1 MASHFLFFTGEP
13 AVTLPMLKPHPSWS
27 PVLSAIQ
34 VYVTQGRVHR
44 KNSAE
49 DDYRGVLY
57 CADVRDKDIERHNL
71 HTFLKHAVPCWPEP
85 NTLLRLSDR
94 HDALAQCQVANLLQ
108 HKIVQTHFT
117 REPLLPFPYVLKI
130 GDEHRGEGKYLIR
143 SAEDIPRW
151 EGIATAEP
159 FFEGESVRV
168 LVLGDQMF
176 GVRLQHDHHWIK
188 NSTGGRFEPWEPP
201 RAIADHARK
210 AAALFG
216 LEIAGVD
223 YVVAPHEFH
232 FIELNPFPRV
242 GITKETAQV
251 ATQIFLRAMARIEAQ
266 ARRRAL

>member
-13 AVTLPMLKPHPSWS
+13 AVTLPLLKPRPAWS

-34 VYVTQGRVHR
+34 LYVTQGRVHR
-44 KNSAE
+44 KNSTE
-49 DDYRGVLY
+49 DDYRGVVY

-71 HTFLKHAVPCWPEP
+71 HTFLKHSIPCWPEP
-85 NTLLRLSDR
+85 RALLSLSDR
-94 HDALAQCQVANLLQ
+94 HGALAQCNAANLLS
-108 HKIVQTHFT
+108 HTIVQTHYT

-143 SAEDIPRW
+143 TAEDIPKW

-159 FFEGESVRV
+159 FFNGESVRV
-168 LVLGDQMF
+168 LVLGEEVF
-176 GVRLQHDHHWIK
+176 GVRLQHDSHWIK
-188 NSTGGRFEPWEPP
+188 NSAGGRFEIWEPP
-201 RAIADHARK
+201 RVIADHARK

-223 YVVAPHEFH
+223 YVIEPRDVH

-242 GITKETAQV
+242 GLTKNSAMV
-251 ATQIFLRAMARIEAQ
+251 ATQIFLRAMGRIETKAKRI
-266 ARRRAL
+266 A